1 VTANSR
7 RLNLCRRPGGA
18 RPENRAGFTNFYLLV
33 KICRYR
39 RQFGALC
46 DGALVPEVP
55 HG

>member
-1 VTANSR
+1 L
-7 RLNLCRRPGGA
+7 RLAKLKLAWSVPT
-18 RPENRAGFTNFYLLV
+18 GFTNFYLLV

-46 DGALVPEVP
+46 DGALVPEVQ